1 MGKKKH
7 LYKLVVNKNTGK
19 VELDTWFADRN
30 NAYKEC
36 RRLNIKEF
44 TTVRNSDR
52 ALREGNITQAELDKI
67 LSKVCNNGKG
77 VTDRQFENIVQGG
90 EYGEISKEEQAKLKG
105 NTETE
110 MANHTSYDEYFV
122 TWTRFYESLA
132 DKLLSFKDKRDELV
146 KEINSILGRP
156 SIRTFSR
163 SYQDKY
169 KNGTSGPFRDICPF
183 TIIGTFNRGITDSNR
198 QRVARELAEFL
209 NIDEPVP
216 DSFGGIPVLD
226 NRNSWFFNYEKD
238 RQPDDIDRLWEIFEK
253 AIEFS
258 NSRDKENR
266 SAFVSAY
273 DKVAPRKGVGWKLTI
288 GLYWIRPWSFPT
300 LDSKSQI
307 YLDKELGIKI
317 DNYVSNK
324 YPNGEEYL
332 TILKILK
339 DKFKEHSSPIKSFPE
354 LSLAGWE
361 YTKDDELEDFFS
373 EIENRSTIN
382 LILYGPPG
390 TGKTYR
396 LDKLAKRMYSGRN
409 QVLPS
414 KAWLLEE
421 LSKATW
427 LEVIFGALYNLG
439 GKAKVNAIRKHEYV
453 QIKAESGTGKHISQI
468 IWGVLMRH
476 TCQDSKTVLYKNR
489 GNPPAVFDKEPDST
503 WVLVTD
509 WKKEYPELAEPVE
522 NWKTGPGQKRIEK
535 RFEFVTFHQAYSY
548 EDFVEGIRP
557 VQEEETED
565 VKYEVVSGVFKRIC
579 QKAKADPESRYAIFI
594 DEINRGNIASIFGE
608 LITLVEADKRVTYE
622 DDGTVKSGM
631 TTLTLPY
638 SGEQFG
644 VPENLDVYGAM
655 NTADRSIQLL
665 DTALRRRF
673 EFKELMPDTR
683 VIKGSQGDG
692 IIDDGEG
699 DTINLRTL
707 LEAIN
712 LRIRFLLNRDMT
724 IGHSYLINVRDF
736 KDLKEVFLSR
746 IIPLLQEYFYEDW
759 HRIQLVFRDV
769 GPSGEQ
775 IEPQIICHTPLKEQ
789 EILGWDH
796 EDFKDSFEY
805 RVADQITPKA
815 IRKIYEKREE
825 KEKDE

>member
-1 MGKKKH
+1 M
-7 LYKLVVNKNTGK
+7 VVRVPSNEVVK
-19 VELDTWFADRN
+19 ELGWFADRRY
-30 NAYKEC
+30 ATKAALGSGLKKEEFRIMNSDKAVNQGFITQDEVDELLLKKAVIGA
-36 RRLNIKEF
+36 RRL
-44 TTVRNSDR
+44 
-52 ALREGNITQAELDKI
+52 A
-67 LSKVCNNGKG
+67 
-77 VTDRQFENIVQGG
+77 
-90 EYGEISKEEQAKLKG
+90 
-105 NTETE
+105 TE
-110 MANHTSYDEYFV
+110 MRKGHVTQEEADKYLIVKGKKNATDSKTSETNLNNLNDDAMFAWV
-122 TWTRFYESLA
+122 RFYESVA
-132 DKLLSFKDKRDELV
+132 DKLLDFKDKRDELV
-146 KEINSILGRP
+146 KGINSILDRRG
-156 SIRTFSR
+156 FSR

-169 KNGTSGPFRDICPF
+169 KDGTSGPFRDICPF
-183 TIIGTFNRGITDSNR
+183 TIIGTFNRGITDPNR
-198 QRVARELAEFL
+198 QRVARDLAEFL
-209 NIDEPVP
+209 KIDEPAP
-216 DSFGGIPVLD
+216 DSFGGIPGLD
-226 NRNSWFFNYEKD
+226 NRNSWFFDYEKD

-258 NSRDKENR
+258 KSGDKENR

-273 DKVAPRKGVGWKLTI
+273 DKVAPRKNMGWKLTI

-339 DKFKEHSSPIKSFPE
+339 DKSKEHSSPVKSFPE
-354 LSLAGWE
+354 LSLAAWE
-361 YTKDDELEDFFS
+361 YTKGDLPPPDDELEDFFS
-373 EIENRSTIN
+373 EIENKSTTN

-396 LDKLAKRMYSGRN
+396 LNKLAERLYLGRS
-409 QVLPS
+409 QVLPN
-414 KAWLLEE
+414 KAWLLEK

-427 LEVIFGALYNLG
+427 LEVILGALYNLG
-439 GKAKVNAIRKHEYV
+439 GKAKVNTIRKHEYV

-476 TCQDSKTVLYKNR
+476 TCQDSKTVLYQNR

-503 WVLVTD
+503 WVLVID
-509 WKKEYPELAEPVE
+509 WKKEYPELAELVE
-522 NWKTGPGQKRIEK
+522 NWETGPEQGRIEK
-535 RFEFVTFHQAYSY
+535 QFEFVTFHQAYSY

-557 VQEEETED
+557 VQEEETGD
-565 VKYEVVSGVFKRIC
+565 VKYEVVPGVFKRIC
-579 QKAKADPESRYAIFI
+579 QKAKADPKSRYAIFI

-622 DDGTVKSGM
+622 DDGTVKSGIGM
-631 TTLTLPY
+631 TLTLPY

-683 VIKGSQGDG
+683 VIKRSQGDG

-699 DTINLRTL
+699 DTINLRAL

-724 IGHSYLINVRDF
+724 IGHSYLINVQNF
-736 KDLKEVFLSR
+736 KDLEEVFLSR

-769 GPSGEQ
+769 GPSEEK

-805 RVADQITPKA
+805 QVADQITPEA